1 MKDTVFSEIERLEG
15 SFLDLLEEVSNIESP
30 THNKAG
36 VDAVSAVF
44 CRIAESHG
52 FSVERLAVE
61 GAGDAVCITMNP
73 EARGGLISLSAHLDT
88 VHEVGSFGSPAV
100 RRDGERM
107 WGPGVL
113 DCKGGAVAAIYAMA
127 ALLNSGFRERPVRL
141 LLQTD
146 EELGSRPSGRQTIDY
161 ILEKSKGSVA
171 FLNLEGHCPGT
182 ACIARKGIVTFTFTV
197 KGKSAHASHCALEG
211 ANAIAEAAYKII
223 ELEKLKD
230 DGGLTCCCSVI
241 SGGDTVNTVPDT
253 CVFKANV
260 RFKTAEEL
268 AFVRTLVEQ
277 VANTSHIDGCS
288 CTVTQPK
295 GRVAMEYTER
305 NARLLERLNAAFEK
319 CALPRLAPATRTG
332 GSDAADVTAYGTPC
346 IDSLGT
352 EGDGIHTKDEF
363 IYLSSL
369 KESAR
374 RIAAAVLYL

>member
-15 SFLDLLEEVSNIESP
+15 SFLDLLEEVCNIESP

-52 FSVERLAVE
+52 FSVERLPVE

-230 DGGLTCCCSVI
+230 DDGLTCCCSVI

>member
-1 MKDTVFSEIERLEG
+1 MKNKVFSKIDELE
-15 SFLDLLEEVSNIESP
+15 SRYLDLLEEVSNIESP

-36 VDAVSAVF
+36 VDAVGRVF
-44 CRIAESHG
+44 CRVAESLG
-52 FSVERLAVE
+52 FALEVLPVE
-61 GAGDAVCITMNP
+61 GAGDVVCITMNP
-73 EARGGLISLSAHLDT
+73 DAEGSLISLSAHLDT
-88 VHEVGSFGSPAV
+88 VHEVGSFGTPAV

-107 WGPGVL
+107 YGPGVL
-113 DCKGGAVAAIYAMA
+113 DCKGGAVAALFAMN
-127 ALLNSGFRERPVRL
+127 ALSASGFCARPVRL

-146 EELGSRPSGRQTIDY
+146 EELGSRPSERQTINY
-161 ILEKSKGSVA
+161 ILEKSKGSEA

-197 KGKSAHASHCALEG
+197 KGVSAHASHCALEG
-211 ANAIAEAAYKII
+211 SNAIAEAAHKII

-241 SGGDTVNTVPDT
+241 SGGSTVNTVPDT

-260 RFKTAEEL
+260 RFKTADEL
-268 AFVRTLVEQ
+268 AFVRALAEK
-277 VANTSHIDGCS
+277 VAKTNHIDGCT
-288 CTVTQPK
+288 CTVTQPR

-305 NARLLERLNAAFEK
+305 NANLLDKLNAAFEK
-319 CALPRLAPATRTG
+319 CALPRLLPATRTG

-352 EGDGIHTKDEF
+352 EGGGIHTAEEF
-363 IYLSSL
+363 IYLRSL
-369 KESAR
+369 AESAR

>member
-52 FSVERLAVE
+52 FALEVLPVE
-61 GAGDAVCITMNP
+61 GAGDVVCITMNP

-230 DGGLTCCCSVI
+230 DDGLTCCCSVI